1 VTALHLVNRLLA
13 ALLSTAVVAAV
24 VLLVTEVVRWALD
37 EPPWLVPWGGWGEA
51 LTGARA
57 GDGAVLAVSGA
68 AVLLGVLL
76 LVFEL
81 KPRRPS
87 DLQAQPLLDG
97 VDTVVTRTGLRN
109 AAETAARSVSGV
121 RSASADVRRRRV
133 VVQATSRGRGVSGGL
148 EDAVRAAV
156 ERDLAEL
163 ELAHTPTVCVRIE
176 EDS

>member
-1 VTALHLVNRLLA
+1 VTVLHLVNRLLA

-37 EPPWLVPWGGWGEA
+37 EPPWLVPWGSWGEA

-57 GDGAVLAVSGA
+57 GDAAVLAVSGA
-68 AVLLGVLL
+68 VVLLGLL
-76 LVFEL
+76 LLLFEL
-81 KPRRPS
+81 KPRRPD
-87 DLQAQPLLDG
+87 DLPAAPLAPG
-97 VDTVVTRTGLRN
+97 VDTVVTRSGLRN
-109 AAETAARSVSGV
+109 AAETAARSVAGV

-133 VVQATSRGRGVSGGL
+133 VVQATSRGRGVAGGL
-148 EDAVRAAV
+148 EDAVRSAV

-163 ELAHTPTVCVRIE
+163 ELAHTPSVRVRIE